1 MSALFPASRRTLISE
16 TWKSLKHAYGSA
28 ENIPAL
34 LLALPHYP
42 RCEKHDDEPWYT
54 LWSSLCHQQDIY
66 NASIAAVPQI
76 LMIAEA
82 APWRIDHNYLS
93 LPACIEICR
102 RRDSLEF
109 EEGILAPYLKSLANI
124 PNIVHATKD
133 SEWNDGFTR
142 AACAALAVAKG
153 QWEYANVIIELDPE
167 TRKEYEN
174 WLR

>member
-1 MSALFPASRRTLISE
+1 MVPLTPDA
-16 TWKSLKHAYGSA
+16 WKSLTHAYGSA

-42 RCEKHDDEPWYT
+42 RCEKYDDEPWYT
-54 LWSSLCHQQDIY
+54 LWSSLCHQQDICD
-66 NASIAAVPQI
+66 AAIAAIPHI

-102 RRDSLEF
+102 RRDDLEF
-109 EEGILAPYLKSLANI
+109 DSVLLAPYLKSLAKI
-124 PNIVHATKD
+124 PSIVHATKEN
-133 SEWNDGFTR
+133 EWNDGFCR

-167 TRKEYEN
+167 TRREYED
-174 WLR
+174 